1 MMMIHYVS
9 PTFSPMNRRTES
21 SDRLRGSHLLLWGT

>member
-9 PTFSPMNRRTES
+9 PTFSPMHHRTES
-21 SDRLRGSHLLLWGT
+21 SDQLRGSHLLLRGT